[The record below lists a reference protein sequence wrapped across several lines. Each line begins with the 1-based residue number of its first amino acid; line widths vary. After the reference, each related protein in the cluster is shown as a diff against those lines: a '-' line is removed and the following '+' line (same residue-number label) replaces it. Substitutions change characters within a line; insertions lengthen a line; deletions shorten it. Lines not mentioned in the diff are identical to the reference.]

1 MDSNT
6 VNLGNIS
13 LNTELTLQTLPAGF
27 AEAEQIRAIVW
38 YPDPDYG
45 PNQLRV
51 HDIAEGTPAWIVEF
65 FNKKRKWWLYL
76 GCDPTARLEIANNG

>member
-1 MDSNT
+1 MH
-6 VNLGNIS
+6 LGDV
-13 LNTELTLQTLPAGF
+13 LLYRDLTLETLPTGF
-27 AEAEQIRAIVW
+27 ADAEQIRVIVW

-51 HDIAEGTPAWIVEF
+51 HDIAAGTPAWIVEF

-76 GCDPTARLEIANNG
+76 ECDPTARLEIANNG